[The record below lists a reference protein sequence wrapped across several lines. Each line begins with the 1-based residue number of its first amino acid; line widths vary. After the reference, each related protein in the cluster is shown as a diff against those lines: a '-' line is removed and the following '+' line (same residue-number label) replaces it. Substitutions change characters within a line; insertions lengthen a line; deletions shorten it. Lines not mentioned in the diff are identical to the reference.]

1 MQRTSLP
8 GLSLLFAGFL
18 SLADAQPA
26 DRVYPILQ
34 LTDRD
39 IAEIDVTDG
48 SVDDWEYIAG
58 EPTLTPLDFAQ
69 TTGRSYDP
77 ADMDF
82 RIWLGW
88 HDATDRIFF
97 AMERVDDKYINRFDR
112 EDEFR
117 RIMVFH
123 DTSVAFAVDGDHSGG
138 ELFPPRD
145 SSLSIEESLQ
155 RATQAQMFHA
165 LGEVFDGGSQILL
178 FPPSYHVSA
187 DWFNRPPFAQGG
199 GAVGGSPIVSVTEF
213 YVTPFD
219 RFLPLNSEESDVSY
233 LSAGKTIGFNIEV
246 YDVDSEGSIGPYPA
260 RETVL
265 LLAGPTNDAEDL
277 LQMSTDDYADGV
289 LITPDGLSSDNSAVK
304 NESWGLIKAAV
315 SAAR

>member
-1 MQRTSLP
+1 MLRPVLLNLA
-8 GLSLLFAGFL
+8 LSVAGFP
-18 SLADAQPA
+18 SVADAQPA
-26 DRVYPILQ
+26 DRVYPVLQ
-34 LTDRD
+34 LTDSHV
-39 IAEIDVTDG
+39 AEIDVTDG

-69 TTGRSYDP
+69 TKGGSYDP

-97 AMERVDDKYINRFDR
+97 AMERVDDIYINEFDR
-112 EDEFR
+112 QDELL

-138 ELFPPRD
+138 ERSPPGDPPR
-145 SSLSIEESLQ
+145 SIEESLQ
-155 RATQAQMFHA
+155 IATQAQIFHA
-165 LGEVFDGGSQILL
+165 LGEVFDGGSRILL
-178 FPPSYHVSA
+178 FPQAYHVSV
-187 DWFNRPPFAQGG
+187 DWFSNPPFAHGG

-219 RFLPLNSEESDVSY
+219 RFLPLDSEDSDTSDLV
-233 LSAGKTIGFNIEV
+233 AGKIIGFNIEI
-246 YDVDSEGSIGPYPA
+246 YDVDSGGAFGGPPGW
-260 RETVL
+260 ETVL
-265 LLAGPTNDAEDL
+265 LLAAPTNDAEDL

-289 LITPDGLSSDNSAVK
+289 LITPDGLPSDNSAVK
-304 NESWGLIKAAV
+304 SDSWARIKAATE
-315 SAAR
+315 